1 MYILTNPKKTVLYTG
16 VTNDL
21 KRRVREHI
29 KDRGNAAHF
38 AEKYYCHK
46 LIYYEVFE
54 NVEDAIKREKEIKN
68 LSRSKKL
75 ELIKSKNPRLL
86 FYKM

>member
-29 KDRGNAAHF
+29 KDRDNSAHF
-38 AEKYYCHK
+38 AEKYFCHK
-46 LIYYEVFE
+46 LIYFE
-54 NVEDAIKREKEIKN
+54 IFQHVEDAIRREKEIKTF
-68 LSRSKKL
+68 SHSKK
-75 ELIKSKNPRLL
+75 KN
-86 FYKM
+86 